1 MGAVTGSQ
9 LAHDKV
15 DRHRSLGAFGKPVY
29 QSHVQLRAML
39 KGKLGERAANYFAK
53 PTFDPDMGELRWT
66 AEVPGA
72 VRGWH
77 ELSGD
82 EQAARALDLEV
93 LRSQLMGYAAELRAQ
108 SAGQPGGAASFA
120 SLLEQ
125 AMRVPAQG
133 NFLYFVGEQPVI
145 AFWGFEDRDG
155 ASADPS
161 AVAPRL
167 APAPGLAAVAAPVV
181 PAAVTP
187 EPAPPAPRR
196 RAWWW
201 WLLWGLLALALLA
214 LLFFLLRGCTPQV
227 TGLPAVDPAASAPLA
242 QPADNPASAPS
253 PAVSAPDTPASTPGL
268 ALPQAEGALPSV
280 PPVAPGLAPG
290 HTGPLPAP
298 SDTASVPGAPQL
310 PEPAA
315 SNALP
320 GQEAP
325 PGRDPAALARPPA
338 EPAVPP
344 PPLPPVQDRGLALP
358 DRAATPEAMNFLQ
371 GDWRAGEGL
380 VDAATKQPLD
390 LSLRFGPNGEGEIR
404 LRRPDGSTCSG
415 PVQGRMNG
423 GRLSIQGEQAVPCS
437 NGGQYGAPRIECAR
451 ERGGKTQCYGINPD
465 GSRYAMGMA
474 KSK

>member
-1 MGAVTGSQ
+1 MSAVTGSQ

-15 DRHRSLGAFGKPVY
+15 DRYRSLGAFGKPVY
-29 QSHVQLRAML
+29 QGHVQLRAML

-72 VRGWH
+72 VRGWR
-77 ELSGD
+77 ELRGD
-82 EQAARALDLEV
+82 EQAERALDLEV
-93 LRSQLMGYAAELRAQ
+93 LRSQLMGYAADLRSQ

-133 NFLYFVGEQPVI
+133 DFLYFVGDQPVI

-167 APAPGLAAVAAPVV
+167 VPAPGLAAAAAPVI
-181 PAAVTP
+181 PAVLAP

-201 WLLWGLLALALLA
+201 WLLWALLALALLA
-214 LLFFLLRGCTPQV
+214 LLFFLLRGCTPQL
-227 TGLPAVDPAASAPLA
+227 TGLPSADPAASAPLA
-242 QPADNPASAPS
+242 RPAESPASVPS
-253 PAVSAPDTPASTPGL
+253 AMVPGPDTPASAPGL
-268 ALPQAEGALPSV
+268 ALPQGEGTGPSMAPALPGS
-280 PPVAPGLAPG
+280 APGDASTRAP
-290 HTGPLPAP
+290 P
-298 SDTASVPGAPQL
+298 SDTASVPGTPLQ
-310 PEPAA
+310 PEPGA
-315 SNALP
+315 SSALP
-320 GQEAP
+320 GVEPP
-325 PGRDPAALARPPA
+325 PGRDPALARPPA

-344 PPLPPVQDRGLALP
+344 PPLPPVEDRGLALP
-358 DRAATPEAMNFLQ
+358 ERAATPEAMNFLK

-390 LSLRFGPNGEGEIR
+390 LSLRFGPRGEGEIR

-423 GRLSIQGEQAVPCS
+423 ARLSIQGEQAVPCS
-437 NGGQYGAPRIECAR
+437 NGGQYSAPRIECAR
-451 ERGGKTQCYGINPD
+451 ERGGKTQCYGINGD
-465 GSRYAMGMA
+465 GSRYAMGME